1 MPEGDFYQYLFPDVP
16 EEEAKKYMP
25 QLENH
30 STACWHGVITYPG
43 YKYIPTTCVI
53 PENDFIIATAIQK
66 EQVAREER
74 EGAKITV
81 HDLKGVGHVP
91 IISVPDQVAEILIS
105 IAKAS

>member
-1 MPEGDFYQYLFPDVP
+1 MV
-16 EEEAKKYMP
+16 

-30 STACWHGVITYPG
+30 SSACWHGVISYQG

-74 EGAKITV
+74 EGVKITV
-81 HDLKGVGHVP
+81 HDLMGVGHVP
-91 IISVPDQVAEILIS
+91 IISVPDKVVEILIS
-105 IAKAS
+105 TAKAS